1 MCSPGFKN
9 RLQNLSSNLHN
20 GDYERL
26 VLKVNFLGV
35 GVAINELNNI
45 YILIIDRFYQ
55 LTFNYILCV
64 WKIYEYS

>member
-35 GVAINELNNI
+35 GVFRIRN
-45 YILIIDRFYQ
+45 
-55 LTFNYILCV
+55 
-64 WKIYEYS
+64 